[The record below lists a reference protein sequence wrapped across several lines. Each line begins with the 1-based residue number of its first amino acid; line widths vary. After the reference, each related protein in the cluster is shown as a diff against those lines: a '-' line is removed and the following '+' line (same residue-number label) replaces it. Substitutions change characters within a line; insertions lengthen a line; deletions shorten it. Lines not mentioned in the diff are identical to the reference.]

1 MKPELI
7 QLDIPSDWK
16 VIWNNFTQSEP
27 EKFLTDDYVYMWEFQ
42 EDIFYFRNEEKK
54 RILDLGW
61 YPALKP
67 EGMYR
72 LVLIKINDQE
82 EASEDWD
89 NPIMSYST
97 RDIKDLQLK
106 INWVLT
112 EVSHERA

>member
-1 MKPELI
+1 
-7 QLDIPSDWK
+7 
-16 VIWNNFTQSEP
+16 
-27 EKFLTDDYVYMWEFQ
+27 
-42 EDIFYFRNEEKK
+42 
-54 RILDLGW
+54 
-61 YPALKP
+61 
-67 EGMYR
+67 MYR